1 MFQSLRL
8 MRCTRHSIRRQD
20 GAMHQTLNSKAGN
33 VRCIRQSQCSTR
45 WCDAPDTQLED
56 KMVRCTILFQFAT
69 RWCDAL
75 DSQFSQRC
83 CDALDSL
90 TWKITQ
96 DKMVRCTRQSQFNA
110 PGSNNI
116 WAIPRAPG
124 MPKSDSACQ
133 SLFTRGLE

>member
-33 VRCIRQSQCSTR
+33 VRCIRQSQFSTR

-75 DSQFSQRC
+75 DSQFSQRW

-96 DKMVRCTRQSQFNA
+96 DKMVRYA
-110 PGSNNI
+110 PDSPNSMHPGVTTSGSYLG
-116 WAIPRAPG
+116 PRE
-124 MPKSDSACQ
+124 CQ
-133 SLFTRGLE
+133 NQIQLANLCLHVV